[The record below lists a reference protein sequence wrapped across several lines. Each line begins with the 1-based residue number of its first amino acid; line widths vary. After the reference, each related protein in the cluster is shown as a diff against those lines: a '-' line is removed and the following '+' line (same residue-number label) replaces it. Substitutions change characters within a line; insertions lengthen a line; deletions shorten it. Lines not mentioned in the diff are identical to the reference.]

1 MIAFR
6 IQRYLLREIAAPM
19 FMALVIFTFVLM
31 MGRSQKLMEMVI
43 DKGVPLGQILR
54 LLANLLPAFL
64 VLTIP
69 VALLIGVLLAFGR
82 LSAESELVALKACGV
97 NLPLLMRPVIALALL
112 ASLLT
117 ASLTLYIEPAANAA
131 FRRQAF
137 AIASSLATIGIQPMT
152 FNDEFAGLVLYAA
165 QIDEKNGEMSNI
177 FIADERPGTIPATIF
192 ASKGGIQIEQ
202 SDQSLNLRLK
212 DGAIHRRDDKN
223 NAYQIIK
230 FDTYGLRVDLTHED
244 GKGKVLNRKES
255 ELNLPNLLIARKNP
269 QSSKEARELNAAL
282 QKRFVM
288 ASTPIIFILIGVP
301 LGIRSQRSGRGANF
315 ALALFIFLLFYI
327 LFTLAKTLVIDMGF
341 PALFMWLPVVI
352 FTIAGLFL
360 FRAAANEQEINLSLT
375 AFFKGKD

>member
-54 LLANLLPAFL
+54 LLANLLPTFM

-69 VALLIGVLLAFGR
+69 VDIMIGVIIAFGR

-97 NLPLLMRPVIALALL
+97 NLSLLMRPVLALALL
-112 ASLLT
+112 ACLMT

-137 AIASSLATIGIQPMT
+137 AVASSIATIGILPMT
-152 FNDEFAGLVLYAA
+152 FNDDFSGLVLYAA
-165 QIDEKNGEMSNI
+165 EVNDQNGQMSNI

-192 ASKGGIQIEQ
+192 ASNGGIQVDQAEQ
-202 SDQSLNLRLK
+202 SMNLRLK
-212 DGAIHRRDDKN
+212 DGTIHRRDDN
-223 NAYQIIK
+223 NDAYQIIQ
-230 FDTYGLRVDLTHED
+230 FGTYGLRVDLNHGD
-244 GKGKVLNRKES
+244 DKGKVLNRKES
-255 ELNLPNLLIARKNP
+255 ELNLPDLLQARKTP
-269 QSSKEARELNAAL
+269 LDSKEARVLNAGL

-288 ASTPIIFILIGVP
+288 ATTPLIFILIGVP

-327 LFTLAKTLVIDMGF
+327 LFTLAKTLVVDLGLS
-341 PALFMWLPVVI
+341 ALFMWLPVVI
-352 FTIAGLFL
+352 FTVTGLFL
-360 FRAAANEQEINLSLT
+360 IRAAANEQEIHFSLS
-375 AFFKGKD
+375 AFFKAKD

>member
-54 LLANLLPAFL
+54 LLASLLPTFL

-97 NLPLLMRPVIALALL
+97 NLALLMRPVLALALL
-112 ASLLT
+112 ACLIT
-117 ASLTLYIEPAANAA
+117 ASLTLYIEPAANSA

-137 AIASSLATIGIQPMT
+137 AIASSIATVGIQPMT
-152 FNDEFAGLVLYAA
+152 FNDNFSGLVLYAA
-165 QIDEKNGEMSNI
+165 EVNDKNGEMSNI
-177 FIADERPGTIPATIF
+177 FIADERPGILPATIF
-192 ASKGGIQIEQ
+192 ASTGGIQVNQ
-202 SDQSLNLRLK
+202 ADQLMNLRLK
-212 DGAIHRRDDKN
+212 DGTIHRRDDKN
-223 NAYQIIK
+223 DAYQIIQ
-230 FDTYGLRVDLTHED
+230 FATYGVRVDLNHSED
-244 GKGKVLNRKES
+244 KGKVLNRKEG
-255 ELNLPNLLIARKNP
+255 ELNLPDLLLARKSP
-269 QSSKEARELNAAL
+269 QDGKEARVLDAAL
-282 QKRFVM
+282 HKRFVM
-288 ASTPIIFILIGVP
+288 ATTPFIFILIGVP

-327 LFTLAKTLVIDMGF
+327 LFTLAKTLVVDLGL

-352 FTIAGLFL
+352 FTITGLFL
-360 FRAAANEQEINLSLT
+360 LRAAGNEREIHFNLIEY
-375 AFFKGKD
+375 FKGKG

>member
-19 FMALVIFTFVLM
+19 FMSLVIFTFVLM

-54 LLANLLPAFL
+54 LLANLMPTFL

-97 NLPLLMRPVIALALL
+97 NLPLLMRPVLALAAL
-112 ASLLT
+112 ACLVT

-137 AIASSLATIGIQPMT
+137 AVASSIATVGILPMT
-152 FNDEFAGLVLYAA
+152 FNDDFSGLVLYAA
-165 QIDEKNGEMSNI
+165 EVNDKDGQMNNI
-177 FIADERPGTIPATIF
+177 FIADERPGTLPSTIF
-192 ASKGGIQIEQ
+192 ASTGGIQVDQAEQ
-202 SDQSLNLRLK
+202 TMNLRLK
-212 DGAIHRRDDKN
+212 DGTIHRRDDKN
-223 NAYQIIK
+223 DAYQIIQ
-230 FDTYGLRVDLTHED
+230 FATYGVRVDLNHND
-244 GKGKVLNRKES
+244 DKGKVLSRREG
-255 ELNLPNLLIARKNP
+255 ELNLPDLLLARKSPLDN
-269 QSSKEARELNAAL
+269 KDARVLNAGL

-288 ASTPIIFILIGVP
+288 ATTPLIFILIGVP

-327 LFTLAKTLVIDMGF
+327 LFTLAKTLVIDLGL

-352 FTIAGLFL
+352 FIVAGLFL
-360 FRAAANEQEINLSLT
+360 FRAAANEREIHFNVI
-375 AFFKGKD
+375 AYFKGKD

>member
-6 IQRYLLREIAAPM
+6 IQRYLLKEIAAPM

-43 DKGVPLGQILR
+43 DKGVPVGQILH

-82 LSAESELVALKACGV
+82 LSAESELVAMKASGIH
-97 NLPLLMRPVIALALL
+97 LSLLMRPVLALALL
-112 ASLLT
+112 ASLIT
-117 ASLTLYIEPAANAA
+117 AALTLYIEPTANAA

-137 AIASSLATIGIQPMT
+137 AIASSIATIGIQPMT
-152 FNDEFAGLVLYAA
+152 FNDEFSGLVLYAA
-165 QIDEKNGEMSNI
+165 DVDDKNGQMSNI
-177 FIADERPGTIPATIF
+177 FIADERPGTLPATIF
-192 ASKGGIQIEQ
+192 ARSGGIQIDQ
-202 SDQSLNLRLK
+202 KDQSLNLRLK
-212 DGAIHRRDDKN
+212 DGAIHRLNDNDD
-223 NAYQIIK
+223 AYQIIQ
-230 FDTYGLRVDLTHED
+230 FGTYGLRVHLNHSDD
-244 GKGKVLNRKES
+244 KGQVLNRKES
-255 ELNLPNLLIARKNP
+255 ELTLPDLLIARQTP
-269 QSSKEARELNAAL
+269 QDPKEARVLNAAL
-282 QKRFVM
+282 QRRFVM

-327 LFTLAKTLVIDMGF
+327 LFTLSKTLVIDLGLT
-341 PALFMWLPVVI
+341 ALFMWLPVVV
-352 FTIAGLFL
+352 FTVAGLFL
-360 FRAAANEQEINLSLT
+360 LRAAANEREIHFNLI

>member
-1 MIAFR
+1 MIAYR
-6 IQRYLLREIAAPM
+6 LQRYLLREIAAPM

-43 DKGVPLGQILR
+43 DKGVPLEQILR
-54 LLANLLPAFL
+54 LLANLLPAFM

-97 NLPLLMRPVIALALL
+97 NLPLLLRPVLALALL
-112 ASLLT
+112 SCLIT

-137 AIASSLATIGIQPMT
+137 AIASSIATIGIQPMT
-152 FNDEFAGLVLYAA
+152 FNDDFSGLVLYAA
-165 QIDEKNGEMSNI
+165 DVDDKDGRMSKI
-177 FIADERPGTIPATIF
+177 FIADERPGILPATIF
-192 ASKGGIQIEQ
+192 ASTGGIQIDQ
-202 SDQSLNLRLK
+202 ADQSLNLRLK
-212 DGAIHRRDDKN
+212 NGAIHRRDDKN
-223 NAYQIIK
+223 DAYQVIN
-230 FDTYGLRVDLTHED
+230 FETYGLRVDLTHED

-255 ELNLPNLLIARKNP
+255 ELSLPDLLQARKNP
-269 QSSKEARELNAAL
+269 QNNKEARVLNAAL

-327 LFTLAKTLVIDMGF
+327 LFTLAKTLVIDLGLSAF
-341 PALFMWLPVVI
+341 FMWLPVVV

-360 FRAAANEQEINLSLT
+360 IRAAANEREIHFSLS